1 MLSTQDMKQQRMIRP
16 KIGIALGSGV
26 ARGWAHIGVLRALSR
41 AGIEPDIVSGTS
53 IGSLVGGC
61 YLANKLDPL
70 EEFARSLT
78 RRRVLGLVDFR
89 FRSSGLIGDAKLES
103 LMREY
108 LGDTRIENLDRTFV
122 AVATE
127 LATGHEL
134 WLREGSLVQAIRA
147 SYALPGV
154 FAPVPVDNRWLIDGA
169 IVNPVPVSVTRA
181 LGARLVIAV
190 NLNTDPFDPA
200 TRRNW
205 EQGHKPFY
213 VRVMPPAPGADLAE
227 EIDEIVEEAEIEAAT
242 ETENID
248 PDTRL
253 LTGIRGTLNRLRGK
267 TPAPERELVKRAMG
281 GRQRG
286 PGFASVMLASLN
298 IIQDRLARARLA
310 SDPPDIVIAPKIGHL
325 TLLEFDRADELIRL
339 GEEAAEEALPQ
350 IREMCELLR

>member
-1 MLSTQDMKQQRMIRP
+1 MKQLRMTRP

-26 ARGWAHIGVLRALSR
+26 ARGWAHIGVLRALTR

-78 RRRVLGLVDFR
+78 RRRLLGLVDFR
-89 FRSSGLIGDAKLES
+89 FRSSGLIGDAKLET

-108 LGDTRIENLDRTFV
+108 LGDIRIEELDRTFV

-200 TRRNW
+200 TRRHW

-213 VRVMPPAPGADLAE
+213 VRVLPPAPGADLAE
-227 EIDEIVEEAEIEAAT
+227 EIDEIVEEAEAALEAEGVDA
-242 ETENID
+242 D
-248 PDTRL
+248 SKL
-253 LTGIRGTLNRLRGK
+253 MAGIRGTLSRLRGK

-350 IREMCELLR
+350 IREMCDLLR

>member
-1 MLSTQDMKQQRMIRP
+1 MIRP

-26 ARGWAHIGVLRALSR
+26 ARGWAHIGVLKALSR

-61 YLANKLDPL
+61 YLAQKLDPL
-70 EEFARSLT
+70 EDFARSLT
-78 RRRVLGLVDFR
+78 RRRLLGLVDFR
-89 FRSSGLIGDAKLES
+89 FRSSGLIGDAKLET
-103 LMREY
+103 LMREH
-108 LGDTRIENLDRTFV
+108 LGDIRIDELDRTFV

-154 FAPVPVDNRWLIDGA
+154 FAPVPIDNRWLIDGA

-200 TRRNW
+200 TRRHW

-213 VRVMPPAPGADLAE
+213 VRTLPPMPETYDLAQ
-227 EIDEIVEEAEIEAAT
+227 EIDEAVAEVEAEVALEGM
-242 ETENID
+242 E
-248 PDTRL
+248 PDADSKL
-253 LTGIRGTLNRLRGK
+253 MSGIRGTLSRLRGK
-267 TPAPERELVKRAMG
+267 GPTPERELVKRAMG
-281 GRQRG
+281 GKSRG

-325 TLLEFDRADELIRL
+325 TLLEFDKADELIRL

>member
-1 MLSTQDMKQQRMIRP
+1 MKQQRMIRP

-26 ARGWAHIGVLRALSR
+26 ARGWAHIGVLKALAR

-61 YLANKLDPL
+61 YLANKLPPL
-70 EEFARSLT
+70 EDFARSLT
-78 RRRVLGLVDFR
+78 RRRLLGLVDFR
-89 FRSSGLIGDAKLES
+89 FRSSGLIGDAKLET

-108 LGDTRIENLDRTFV
+108 LGDIRIEDLDRTFV

-134 WLREGSLVQAIRA
+134 WLREGNLVQAIRA

-154 FAPVPVDNRWLIDGA
+154 FAPVPIDNRWLIDGA

-200 TRRNW
+200 TRRHW

-213 VRVMPPAPGADLAE
+213 VHTLPPMQESHDLAE
-227 EIDEIVEEAEIEAAT
+227 EIDEAGAKVEAEIVLDDGA
-242 ETENID
+242 ETAE
-248 PDTRL
+248 PDADSKL
-253 LTGIRGTLNRLRGK
+253 MSGIRGTLSRLRGK
-267 TPAPERELVKRAMG
+267 TAAPERELVKRAMG

-325 TLLEFDRADELIRL
+325 TLLEFDKADELIRL
-339 GEEAAEEALPQ
+339 GEEAAEEVLPQ